1 MFLSLILRQ
10 EFTPNFLR
18 NTIQYCV
25 VGLSYKNAD
34 LSTRGNFSLD
44 KFQTEQLLAQ
54 AKADGLNELMV
65 ISTCNRTE
73 LMGIVDDP
81 QILID
86 YLCAFSGG
94 DRSLFLEIG
103 FVLTDRDA
111 INHVFRVGCGL
122 ESQIVGDFEI
132 IGQLKKTFFNSKKQ
146 QMVNGF
152 SERLV
157 NAVIQ
162 SSKRIKT
169 ETLLSSGATSVSFA
183 SVHYILEHVKAVSQK
198 NILLFGT
205 GKIGRNTCENLIK
218 HTQNDH
224 IVLVNRSE
232 ESAQRV
238 AGKFNLV
245 VKPISGLKT
254 EIAHSDIL
262 IVATG
267 AHDITVDTSMV
278 SRDKPLLILDLSVP
292 SNVDPKLN
300 DLENI
305 TLVNLDELSQLTND
319 TLKKREQFI
328 PKAIAILN
336 EVESEFLKWVDQ
348 RKFAPTLKALKQKL
362 LNGQQM
368 EQGEV
373 PEFSQIVYRLT
384 GKVASYLKENPSK
397 ADQTMELLQ
406 YVYQLDSEL
415 DV

>member
-1 MFLSLILRQ
+1 MFLSLILLQDFR
-10 EFTPNFLR
+10 PNFLR

-34 LSTRGNFSLD
+34 LSSRGNFSLD
-44 KFQTEQLLAQ
+44 KSQSDQLLAQ
-54 AKADGLNELMV
+54 AKADGLKELMV

-73 LMGIVDDP
+73 LMGIVDEP

-94 DRSLFLEIG
+94 DRALFLEIG

-169 ETLLSSGATSVSFA
+169 ETQLSSGATSVSFA

-245 VKPISGLKT
+245 VKPISRLKT

-267 AHDITVDTSMV
+267 AHDITVDISMV

-319 TLKKREQFI
+319 TLKKREQFT
-328 PKAIAILN
+328 PQANAILN
-336 EVESEFLKWVDQ
+336 EVESEFLKWVDH

-368 EQGEV
+368 EQGKV
-373 PEFSQIVYRLT
+373 LEFSQIVYRLT

-397 ADQTMELLQ
+397 ADQTMALLQ
-406 YVYQLDSEL
+406 HVYQLDSEL

>member
-1 MFLSLILRQ
+1 LK
-10 EFTPNFLR
+10 

-25 VGLSYKNAD
+25 VGLSHKNAD
-34 LSTRGNFSLD
+34 LVTRGSFSLD
-44 KFQTEQLLAQ
+44 KHQTESLLAQ
-54 AKADGLNELMV
+54 AKADGVEELMV

-73 LMGIVDDP
+73 LMGIVHDP
-81 QILID
+81 KILVD
-86 YLCAFSGG
+86 YLCFFSGG
-94 DRSLFLEIG
+94 DVSLFLEKG
-103 FVLTDRDA
+103 YVLSDRQALD
-111 INHVFRVGCGL
+111 HVFRVGCGL
-122 ESQIVGDFEI
+122 ESQIIGDFEI
-132 IGQLKKTFFNSKKQ
+132 IGQLKRAFSNSKKQ
-146 QMVNGF
+146 QIVNGF

-169 ETLLSSGATSVSFA
+169 ETQLSSGATSVSFA
-183 SVHYILEHVKAVSQK
+183 SVHYILRHVKQVSQK

-218 HTQNDH
+218 HTQNDQ

-232 ESAQRV
+232 ESAQKV

-245 VKPISGLKT
+245 VKKIGELKS
-254 EIAHSDIL
+254 EIEQSDIM

-267 AHDITVDTSMV
+267 AQDITVEASMMPK
-278 SRDKPLLILDLSVP
+278 DKPLLILDLSVP
-292 SNVDPKLN
+292 SNVDPQLKELQ
-300 DLENI
+300 NI
-305 TLVNLDELSQLTND
+305 TLINLDELSQLTND

-328 PKAIAILN
+328 PQANEILN
-336 EVESEFLKWVDQ
+336 EVKAEFFQWVDH

-362 LNGQQM
+362 LDGQHK

-373 PEFSQIVYRLT
+373 QEFSHIVYRLT

-397 ADQTMELLQ
+397 ADQTMALLQ
-406 YVYQLDSEL
+406 HVYQLDSDL

>member
-328 PKAIAILN
+328 PKANAILN
-336 EVESEFLKWVDQ
+336 EVESEFLKWVDH

-406 YVYQLDSEL
+406 HVYQLDSEL

>member
-1 MFLSLILRQ
+1 MFLSLILHQ
-10 EFTPNFLR
+10 EFRPNFLK

-44 KFQTEQLLAQ
+44 KSQTEQLLAQ
-54 AKADGLNELMV
+54 AKADGLKELMV

-73 LMGIVDDP
+73 LMGIVDEP

-94 DRSLFLEIG
+94 DRALFLEIG

-132 IGQLKKTFFNSKKQ
+132 IGQLKKTFFTSKKQ

-169 ETLLSSGATSVSFA
+169 ETQLSSGATSVSFA

-218 HTQNDH
+218 HTHNDH

-254 EIAHSDIL
+254 EITHSDIL

-278 SRDKPLLILDLSVP
+278 SHDKPLLILDLSVP

-305 TLVNLDELSQLTND
+305 TLVNLDELSQLTNE

-328 PKAIAILN
+328 PQANAILN
-336 EVESEFLKWVDQ
+336 EVESEFLKWVDH

-362 LNGQQM
+362 LNGQQT

-373 PEFSQIVYRLT
+373 PEFFQIVYRLT

-397 ADQTMELLQ
+397 ADQTMALLQ
-406 YVYQLDSEL
+406 HVYQLDSES

>member
-10 EFTPNFLR
+10 EFRPNFLR

-169 ETLLSSGATSVSFA
+169 ETQLSSGATSVSFA

-328 PKAIAILN
+328 PQANAILN
-336 EVESEFLKWVDQ
+336 EVESEFLKWVDH